1 MKTENYHFQWFEKE
15 DARKTLRVSIS
26 KDGKMRLG
34 RGLREQL
41 PPHIR
46 VGFDTKNRV
55 PAIAKGANTDI
66 PWPKMGVFNMRALAA
81 QIISIGLNLPISFQ
95 MANQL
100 NEHCF
105 YGKVIPRKHKQFC
118 DNSQNSACDIEQL
131 MILF

>member
-55 PAIAKGANTDI
+55 LVIAKGANTDI
-66 PWPKMGVFNMRALAA
+66 PWPKMGVF
-81 QIISIGLNLPISFQ
+81 
-95 MANQL
+95 
-100 NEHCF
+100 
-105 YGKVIPRKHKQFC
+105 
-118 DNSQNSACDIEQL
+118 
-131 MILF
+131 